1 MKFFKNEEKKSEKK
15 IFSDYLLTK
24 YLYPIE
30 PSDKFWNN
38 IYFDNPRTEKEIDE
52 VANFLKKSNLNDHL
66 SLEEDD
72 LEKDLKD
79 FCEHFEINYNFNSNY
94 DIYHKLASIWVIVRF
109 DYVIR
114 SNDYSLIDSCDSKA
128 SRIVN
133 FLSFCNIDNSDRT
146 DNNIFL
152 CSERSIAH
160 CDKTNTAFIT
170 FNNLFG
176 FKRLSESSSKN
187 SDMFTLPFPT
197 VENIIYSKINT
208 IINFENDE
216 KFNYI
221 AEQIS
226 HIENQRHYQE
236 KLILLV
242 SLFEMLLAH
251 KPNADRYN
259 VEQSIKRSF
268 QNKILLLLYLDN
280 PGNKKD
286 YLKKELSL
294 IYDLRSDIAHGN
306 FDNISDTLEK
316 IRKLYLDNNLIG
328 SDEQRETYAKYLK
341 NKNIKLYAEDVCFLE
356 DFYIYSTIIK
366 HLKKYIKIILNKY
379 VTDMDFFDILKEI

>member
-1 MKFFKNEEKKSEKK
+1 MNFFKNKEKKSEEK

-66 SLEEDD
+66 SLEEEN

-114 SNDYSLIDSCDSKA
+114 SNDYSLIDSCDNKTV
-128 SRIVN
+128 RILN
-133 FLSFCNIDNSDRT
+133 FLSFCNIDNNDRT
-146 DNNIFL
+146 TNNIFL
-152 CSERSIAH
+152 CSERPISSCVA
-160 CDKTNTAFIT
+160 KTPFIT
-170 FNNLFG
+170 FNNLW
-176 FKRLSESSSKN
+176 SSKTYSDAN
-187 SDMFTLPFPT
+187 YIPSDMFILPFPT

-259 VEQSIKRSF
+259 VEQSIKKSF
-268 QNKILLLLYLDN
+268 QNKILLLLYIDD
-280 PGNKKD
+280 PCNKKE
-286 YLKKELSL
+286 YLKK
-294 IYDLRSDIAHGN
+294 
-306 FDNISDTLEK
+306 
-316 IRKLYLDNNLIG
+316 
-328 SDEQRETYAKYLK
+328 
-341 NKNIKLYAEDVCFLE
+341 
-356 DFYIYSTIIK
+356 
-366 HLKKYIKIILNKY
+366 
-379 VTDMDFFDILKEI
+379 

>member
-1 MKFFKNEEKKSEKK
+1 MKFLKNEENDLKAT

-24 YLYPIE
+24 YLYPLE

-38 IYFDNPRTEKEIDE
+38 IYFDNPRTEKEINDI
-52 VANFLKKSNLNDHL
+52 ASFLKKSNLND
-66 SLEEDD
+66 SNSFEEEQ
-72 LEKDLKD
+72 LEKGLKD
-79 FCEHFEINYNFNSNY
+79 FCQHFEINYNFNSNF

-109 DYVIR
+109 DYVFC
-114 SNDYSLIDSCDSKA
+114 SNDYSIIDSCDYKT
-128 SRIVN
+128 SRILN
-133 FLSFCNIDNSDRT
+133 FLSFCNIDNTDRST
-146 DNNIFL
+146 NSIFL
-152 CSERSIAH
+152 CSERPITD
-160 CDKTNTAFIT
+160 CTTKTAFIT

-176 FKRLSESSSKN
+176 FESSSETSSVD
-187 SDMFTLPFPT
+187 SDMFILPFPLIK
-197 VENIIYSKINT
+197 NIIYSKINK
-208 IINFENDE
+208 IINLENDE

-259 VEQSIKRSF
+259 VEQSIKRTF

-280 PGNKKD
+280 PRNKKD
-286 YLKKELSL
+286 YLTKELSL

-306 FDNISDTLEK
+306 FDNISNTLEK
-316 IRKLYLDNNLIG
+316 IRKLYLENNLIG
-328 SDEQRETYAKYLK
+328 SDEERETYIKYLK
-341 NKNIKLYAEDVCFLE
+341 NKNTKLYAEDVWFLE
-356 DFYIYSTIIK
+356 DSNIYSTIIK

-379 VTDMDFFDILKEI
+379 IDDIDFFDILKEI

>member
-1 MKFFKNEEKKSEKK
+1 MKFLNNEEKKSEEK

-30 PSDKFWNN
+30 PSDGFWNN
-38 IYFDNPRTEKEIDE
+38 IYFDNPRTEKEIND
-52 VANFLKKSNLNDHL
+52 VAYFLKKSNLNDHPFK
-66 SLEEDD
+66 EEE
-72 LEKDLKD
+72 LEKYLKD
-79 FCEHFEINYNFNSNY
+79 FCQHFKISYNFNSNY
-94 DIYHKLASIWVIVRF
+94 DIYYKLASIWVIVRF
-109 DYVIR
+109 DYIPR
-114 SNDYSLIDSCDSKA
+114 PNDYSLIDSCDNKTV
-128 SRIVN
+128 RILN
-133 FLSFCNIDNSDRT
+133 FLSFCNIDNNDRST
-146 DNNIFL
+146 NNIFL
-152 CSERSIAH
+152 CSERPISS
-160 CDKTNTAFIT
+160 CVTKTAFIT

-176 FKRLSESSSKN
+176 FKTYSEASHIQ
-187 SDMFTLPFPT
+187 SDMFILPFPIIK
-197 VENIIYSKINT
+197 NIIYSKINT
-208 IINFENDE
+208 IIKFENDE

-280 PGNKKD
+280 PYNKKD

-306 FDNISDTLEK
+306 FDNISNTLEK
-316 IRKLYLDNNLIG
+316 IRKLYLENNLIG
-328 SDEQRETYAKYLK
+328 SDEERETYAKYLK
-341 NKNIKLYAEDVCFLE
+341 SKNTNLYAEDVWFLE
-356 DFYIYSTIIK
+356 DFNIYSTIIK

-379 VTDMDFFDILKEI
+379 VDDIAFFDILKEI

>member
-1 MKFFKNEEKKSEKK
+1 MNFFKNEEKKSEEK

-66 SLEEDD
+66 SLEEKF
-72 LEKDLKD
+72 LENDLKD
-79 FCEHFEINYNFNSNY
+79 FCQHFEINYNFNSTY

-109 DYVIR
+109 DYIHR
-114 SNDYSLIDSCDSKA
+114 TNDYSLIDSCDKKTV
-128 SRIVN
+128 RILN
-133 FLSFCNIDNSDRT
+133 FLSFCNIDNNDRT
-146 DNNIFL
+146 TNNIFL
-152 CSERSIAH
+152 CSERPISSCVA
-160 CDKTNTAFIT
+160 KTPFIT
-170 FNNLFG
+170 FNNLW
-176 FKRLSESSSKN
+176 SSKTYSDAN
-187 SDMFTLPFPT
+187 YIPSDMFILPFPKIK
-197 VENIIYSKINT
+197 NIIYSKINT

-226 HIENQRHYQE
+226 HIEGQLHYQE
-236 KLILLV
+236 KLIMLV
-242 SLFEMLLAH
+242 SLFELLLAH
-251 KPNADRYN
+251 KPNTDRYN

-268 QNKILLLLYLDN
+268 QNKILLLLYIDD
-280 PGNKKD
+280 PCNKKE

-306 FDNISDTLEK
+306 FDNISKTLEK
-316 IRKLYLDNNLIG
+316 IRELYLDNKLIG
-328 SDEQRETYAKYLK
+328 SDEERKTFIKYQK
-341 NKNIKLYAEDVCFLE
+341 KQINQLYAEDVYFLE
-356 DFYIYSTIIK
+356 DCNIYSTIIK

-379 VTDMDFFDILKEI
+379 VNDIDFFDILKEI